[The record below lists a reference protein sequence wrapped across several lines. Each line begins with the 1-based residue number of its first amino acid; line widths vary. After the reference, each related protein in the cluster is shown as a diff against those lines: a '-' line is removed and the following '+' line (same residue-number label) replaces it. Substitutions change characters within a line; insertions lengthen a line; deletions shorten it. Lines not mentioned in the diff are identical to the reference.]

1 MKKALKI
8 LCIVLAAVI
17 LVAAGYVC
25 YVFAAYDR
33 IEDNRSL
40 AVVSGQTETAKTDE
54 VYRLVCW
61 NIGFGAY
68 EDDYSFFM
76 DGGTESWAFSEER
89 LLENLDEIGRTLD
102 ALEPDITLLQEV
114 DFDSTRTYHVN
125 EADIL
130 RNFSLGGVGLN
141 EKTDSVFAV
150 NYHSPFLFYPFDQP
164 HGSSNSGLL
173 TVSSLKIESALRRSL
188 PIETGVTKFLDL
200 DRCYSVSR
208 IPAENGKTLCLYDLH
223 LSAYTSDGTIADE
236 QLALLLADMQAEYEA
251 GNYVIGGGDF
261 NKDLLLDGSGTW
273 FGVSTDG
280 YTWAQP
286 IRRDLF
292 EGTDLHLIA
301 PLDESDPVPTCRNAD
316 APYHDGQ
323 LLLTVDGFIVSSNV
337 SVSRSAVCDTGFAYS
352 DHQPIWMEFT
362 LTDAQ

>member
-1 MKKALKI
+1 MKRALKI
-8 LCIVLAAVI
+8 LGIFLLVVVLIVV
-17 LVAAGYVC
+17 GYVC

-33 IEDNRSL
+33 IEDRQTL
-40 AVVSGQTETAKTDE
+40 AVVSGQTQTAQTDSS
-54 VYRLVCW
+54 YRLVCW

-76 DGGTESWAFSEER
+76 DGGTESWAWSEER
-89 LLENLDEIGRTLD
+89 LMENLDEIGQTVL

-125 EADIL
+125 EADLL
-130 RNFSLGGVGLN
+130 RHFSLGGMGLN
-141 EKTDSVFAV
+141 DRTDSVFAV

-164 HGSSNSGLL
+164 HGASRSGLL
-173 TVSSLKIESALRRSL
+173 TISSLTIDSALRRSL
-188 PIETGVTKFLDL
+188 PVESGVTKFLDL

-208 IPAENGKTLCLYDLH
+208 IPVENGKTLCLYNLH

-236 QLALLLADMQAEYEA
+236 QLALLLSDMQAEFAA
-251 GNYVIGGGDF
+251 GNYVVGGGDF
-261 NKDLLLDGSGTW
+261 NKDLLGNSGDW

-286 IRRDLF
+286 IKAELF
-292 EGTDLHLIA
+292 ADKSLRLVA
-301 PLDESDPVPTCRNAD
+301 PLDESSPIPSCRNAD

-323 LLLTVDGFIVSSNV
+323 LLLTVDGFIVSDNV
-337 SVSRSAVCDTGFAYS
+337 RAERSAVYDTAFANS
-352 DHQPIWMEFT
+352 DHQPVLLEFT
-362 LTDAQ
+362 LLDTE

>member
-8 LCIVLAAVI
+8 AGFVLLALVVA
-17 LVAAGYVC
+17 VAAYVL

-33 IEDNRSL
+33 IEDNQTL
-40 AVVSGQTETAKTDE
+40 PVVSGNTDTAGIGE
-54 VYRLVCW
+54 EYRLVCW

-68 EDDYSFFM
+68 EDDFSFFM
-76 DGGTESWAFSEER
+76 DGGTESWAWSEER
-89 LLENLDEIGRTLD
+89 LAENLDEIGQTLA
-102 ALEPDITLLQEV
+102 ALEPDIRLLQEV

-130 RNFSLGGVGLN
+130 RNFSLGGFGLN
-141 EKTDSVFAV
+141 ETTDSVFAV

-173 TVSSLKIESALRRSL
+173 TISSLTVESALRRSL

-208 IPAENGKTLCLYDLH
+208 IPVENGKTLCLYNLH

-236 QLALLLADMQAEYEA
+236 QLSLLLDDMQAEYAA
-251 GNYVIGGGDF
+251 GNYVVGGGDF
-261 NKDLLLDGSGTW
+261 NKDLLGNSGAL
-273 FGVSTDG
+273 FGVPTDG

-286 IRRDLF
+286 IRSDLF
-292 EGTDLHLIA
+292 EGKNLTLVA
-301 PLDESDPVPTCRNAD
+301 PLDEAAPQPSCRNAD
-316 APYHDGQ
+316 APYHEGQ
-323 LLLTVDGFIVSSNV
+323 LLLTVDGFIVSDNV
-337 SVSRSAVCDTGFAYS
+337 SVLGSSVHAMDFACS
-352 DHQPIWMEFT
+352 DHQPVILQFQ
-362 LTDAQ
+362 LN